1 MADTRLATIV
11 DSSLLDGAPD
21 DDDDA
26 SIDTDANAG
35 GDAEVSSST
44 ADMAN
49 DDIPLR
55 GDIFLL
61 LRKFAL

>member
-11 DSSLLDGAPD
+11 DSSLLDGAP
-21 DDDDA
+21 DDDA